1 MTQSWSA
8 LDVVNLSRH
17 FGEGKGLHDLSL
29 SIGEGE
35 IASLVGHSGCGKSTL
50 LRIVAGIERVDAGQ
64 VMLGGTEVASPAGSV
79 PPEQRNIGFVFQD
92 YALFPHLTVEENI
105 HFGLRHA
112 RGSISADTAQVLIG
126 KLGLTDMLG
135 RYPHTLSG
143 GEQQRVAIARALAP
157 GARLLLMDEP
167 FSNLDRSLR
176 AQVRRDTLALLRG
189 LGTTAIIVTH
199 DPEEALSCGDR
210 VVLMRAGR
218 IVQQGSADDLYETP
232 NSPYAAEFFTAYN
245 KISGIVRGGRL
256 ETALGPLPLR
266 GDLPDGTS
274 TIAYIRPQDI
284 DVNPPSDRSAGT
296 IVERLLMGEIEQV
309 SIAVTGLPQPLI
321 ARSTRRLGAVGDRV
335 GLDFGS
341 RPHLAFPAQAVN

>member
-1 MTQSWSA
+1 VNPSWSA
-8 LDVVNLSRH
+8 LEVVNLSRH

-79 PPEQRNIGFVFQD
+79 PPEERNIGFVFQD
-92 YALFPHLTVEENI
+92 YALFPHLTVEQNI

-112 RGSISADTAQVLIG
+112 KGSISSDTAQVLIG
-126 KLGLTDMLG
+126 KLGLAEMLG

-176 AQVRRDTLALLRG
+176 AQVRRDTLSLLRG

-245 KISGIVRGGRL
+245 KIPGIVRGGGMDSP
-256 ETALGPLPLR
+256 LGPLALR
-266 GDLPDGTS
+266 GDFPDGTS
-274 TIAYIRPQDI
+274 AIAYIRPQDI
-284 DVNPPSDRSAGT
+284 ALTAEPDQLVGT

-309 SIAVTGLPQPLI
+309 SVSVEGLPQPLI
-321 ARSTRRLGAVGDRV
+321 ARSTRRLGAVGNRV
-335 GLDFGS
+335 GLDFGN
-341 RPHLAFPAQAVN
+341 RPHLAFPVQDGD

>member
-1 MTQSWSA
+1 MNQSWSA
-8 LDVVNLSRH
+8 LDVVNLTRH
-17 FGEGKGLHDLSL
+17 FGEGKGLHDISL
-29 SIGEGE
+29 TIGEGE

-50 LRIVAGIERVDAGQ
+50 LRIVAGIERPDSGSVI
-64 VMLGGTEVASPAGSV
+64 LNGTEVASPAGSV
-79 PPEQRNIGFVFQD
+79 PPEQRSIGFVFQD
-92 YALFPHLTVEENI
+92 YALFPHLTVEQNI
-105 HFGLRHA
+105 HFGLRHGKRA
-112 RGSISADTAQVLIG
+112 SSPATAEALIA

-167 FSNLDRSLR
+167 FSNLDRNLR
-176 AQVRRDTLALLRG
+176 AQVRSDTLSLLRG

-245 KISGIVRGGRL
+245 KISGVVRGGRMDSP
-256 ETALGPLPLR
+256 LGPLPLR
-266 GDLPDGTS
+266 GDLAEGAGA
-274 TIAYIRPQDI
+274 IAYIRPQDI
-284 DVNPPSDRSAGT
+284 VLDPSSDRPVGT

-309 SIAVTGLPQPLI
+309 SISVEGLPQPLI
-321 ARSTRRLGAVGDRV
+321 ARSTRRLGAVGNRV
-335 GLDFGS
+335 GLDFGD
-341 RPHLAFPAQAVN
+341 RPHLAFPAPDGN